1 MAFLEHGVEI
11 LRPLYSRPMM
21 NASTT
26 KVRRRLFDDATPLNN
41 IKSVAER
48 ILKEESEKFKA
59 TYNFDLDSNKPLEGQ
74 WKWIAVRDHEVPPFY
89 TESYPVKKR
98 FNVFRRP
105 FSCGTNKRKMTQEDA
120 DSEFSEE
127 RDEDSLRSNSDLC
140 SSSPLRSQSPSK
152 TLSTQLSSH
161 SQDSVGY
168 NLQTSSCTTTTTDEQ
183 SSSQTSK
190 QTAFIAQP
198 QEKQIRQTSIKGE
211 FFFTCFK
218 FIIFFSD
225 ISD

>member
-11 LRPLYSRPMM
+11 LRPLHSRPIM

-59 TYNFDLDSNKPLEGQ
+59 TYNFDLVSNKPLEGQ

-89 TESYPVKKR
+89 TESY
-98 FNVFRRP
+98 RRP

-120 DSEFSEE
+120 ESEFSDE
-127 RDEDSLRSNSDLC
+127 RDDDSLRPNSDLC
-140 SSSPLRSQSPSK
+140 SSPLRSQSPLK

-198 QEKQIRQTSIKGE
+198 QGKQIRQTSIKE
-211 FFFTCFK
+211 FMK
-218 FIIFFSD
+218 SQKNA
-225 ISD
+225 SGPVAKQARRA